1 MAPPPKRRK
10 INQNRSRNMDELLE
24 ILNQEADIF
33 SLDEQKRSVFTQNI
47 DEILKIFNQEADNL
61 SEDEQNRSATIDELL
76 EILNQEADNLSEDE
90 QSDVDKQL
98 DLKHLAPVS
107 IVGKPN
113 EWPEP
118 NSFPIHIEINKNFRG
133 IVPNETKIFNNYY
146 KYNKKGHFVWT
157 NQLVIRNE
165 IDKEFDQ
172 TSSALAMRN
181 FKANVCDLKNPENSF
196 YLKSISKLGLGLFA
210 KHDIPKGE
218 CVGEYTGELIT
229 DKEAGKRLAKYER
242 KNLSNYTYST
252 CTDSLSIDAQR
263 MGNHTRFINH
273 SCEPNCVAKSIIVD
287 GIPRRMMI
295 TTEIIGKDEQLFLNY
310 SRAYF
315 IGMICECNTSSCFMP
330 DVYKMIKQY
339 PGGPWGVGLK
349 LRAQQSNNDDKDVLI
364 DEDEIYETDMQGD
377 MPGVEMIEM
386 SEENKVLR
394 KQLTGS
400 YNDKL
405 ECFDERD
412 NENDDES
419 SSDDSS
425 EFSEEFDDHIM
436 YYAEREQQRRK
447 KRGRSSSSDE
457 YY

>member
-1 MAPPPKRRK
+1 
-10 INQNRSRNMDELLE
+10 MDELLE

-76 EILNQEADNLSEDE
+76 EILNQEADKLDEDE

-107 IVGKPN
+107 ILDKPN

-210 KHDIPKGE
+210 KHDIPKG
-218 CVGEYTGELIT
+218 
-229 DKEAGKRLAKYER
+229 
-242 KNLSNYTYST
+242 
-252 CTDSLSIDAQR
+252 
-263 MGNHTRFINH
+263 
-273 SCEPNCVAKSIIVD
+273 
-287 GIPRRMMI
+287 
-295 TTEIIGKDEQLFLNY
+295 LF
-310 SRAYF
+310 
-315 IGMICECNTSSCFMP
+315 
-330 DVYKMIKQY
+330 
-339 PGGPWGVGLK
+339 
-349 LRAQQSNNDDKDVLI
+349 
-364 DEDEIYETDMQGD
+364 
-377 MPGVEMIEM
+377 
-386 SEENKVLR
+386 
-394 KQLTGS
+394 
-400 YNDKL
+400 
-405 ECFDERD
+405 
-412 NENDDES
+412 
-419 SSDDSS
+419 
-425 EFSEEFDDHIM
+425 
-436 YYAEREQQRRK
+436 
-447 KRGRSSSSDE
+447 
-457 YY
+457 